1 MTVAPITIRA
11 AASEEIAAIASAM
24 AQIDPWLTLGIS
36 AAEQEAAIRRDLL
49 RRILVAVR
57 GGALAGACTFRTSLA
72 AEPLLRLKAA
82 PLLRAHYG
90 PPAARPAPPPA
101 DALPSGAPY
110 PEAHP
115 PAGYIHTLSVFA
127 GFQGGGAGSLLLAAA
142 EAQAAADSAREMF
155 LFVSDFNP
163 RARAFYERNGYRFI
177 GAVPDCI
184 RPGMGE
190 HLMVK
195 NL

>member
-11 AASEEIAAIASAM
+11 AASEEIPAIASAM

-36 AAEQEAAIRRDLL
+36 AAEQEAAIRRDPL
-49 RRILVAVR
+49 RRILAAVR

-90 PPAARPAPPPA
+90 APAARPA

-115 PAGYIHTLSVFA
+115 PAGYIHTLAVFA